1 MAIRNVRLEND
12 EILRKK
18 SRTVEVID
26 DKIKE
31 LVDDMI
37 ETMHAHDGVGLA
49 APQVGILKRVVVID
63 LYDDKGPYV
72 LINPEIIKQKGEQEV
87 EEGCLSFPNQFAK
100 VIRPSEVTVKALDR
114 NGKEYKLKGKLNDIY
129 ERVKGFGFLF
139 IHKSYIVN
147 NLYIRKYSYDNVE
160 LDDNVILPVSR
171 QRREEI
177 KKLQM
182 IWRQIYMEKDVRGCF
197 LIY

>member
-63 LYDDKGPYV
+63 LYDDKGPITM
-72 LINPEIIKQKGEQEV
+72 INPVITKTKGEQEV
-87 EEGCLSFPNQFAK
+87 EEGCLSFPNEFAK
-100 VIRPSEVTVKALDR
+100 VVRPAEVWAEYTDR
-114 NGKEYKLKGKLNDIY
+114 NGKKIKIKAKELLAQAICHEVDHLNGEVFIDKIIPGTLEYID
-129 ERVKGFGFLF
+129 
-139 IHKSYIVN
+139 N
-147 NLYIRKYSYDNVE
+147 N
-160 LDDNVILPVSR
+160 
-171 QRREEI
+171 
-177 KKLQM
+177 
-182 IWRQIYMEKDVRGCF
+182 
-197 LIY
+197 

>member
-63 LYDDKGPYV
+63 LYDDKGPIIM
-72 LINPEIIKQKGEQEV
+72 INPVITKTKGEQEV
-87 EEGCLSFPNQFAK
+87 EEGCLSFPNEFAK
-100 VIRPSEVTVKALDR
+100 VVRPAEVWAEYLDINGKKNKVKAKELFAQAIAHEVDHL
-114 NGKEYKLKGKLNDIY
+114 NGEVFIDKIIPGTLEY
-129 ERVKGFGFLF
+129 
-139 IHKSYIVN
+139 
-147 NLYIRKYSYDNVE
+147 VE
-160 LDDNVILPVSR
+160 
-171 QRREEI
+171 
-177 KKLQM
+177 
-182 IWRQIYMEKDVRGCF
+182 
-197 LIY
+197 